1 MGHVKV
7 PINMNGV
14 GRKVEVWRWVDIEG
28 LIFG

>member
-14 GRKVEVWRWVDIEG
+14 GRKVEEWRQVGIEE